1 MMKRLT
7 VFILLA
13 LCAAAPG
20 WAKELTDAE
29 KAEKSV
35 RDYEE
40 RIERIA
46 GEVETIR
53 EELEALAREMVEG
66 ETGRVLI
73 FMKGKASDWSD
84 RGLSLALDGKVI
96 FSRPLSTSELDV
108 LSRGLALELF
118 EVRLTSG
125 EHAVNLYEMG
135 TEAPEPVSMIVK
147 RAAINAW
154 TVNIQ
159 DENTEWTAQ

>member
-1 MMKRLT
+1 MMKKLT
-7 VFILLA
+7 VLLLLA
-13 LCAAAPG
+13 CCAAVPG

-35 RDYEE
+35 HDYEE

-84 RGLSLALDGKVI
+84 RGIELALDGKPI

-108 LSRGLALELF
+108 LSRGLALEIF
-118 EVRLTSG
+118 EIRLTSG
-125 EHAVNLYEMG
+125 EHNISLYEMG
-135 TEAPEPVSMIVK
+135 TEPPEPVPMPVK
-147 RAAINAW
+147 RAELNSW
-154 TVNIQ
+154 TVNIR
-159 DENTEWTAQ
+159 DENTEWVAQ